1 MKKINMRII
10 FVALLI
16 FSVFGLIGK
25 TAIAQDGGV
34 QGRTGW
40 GNEEVS
46 AQFHVGPP
54 TLSIRPITDPDDIP
68 LLQAQIQAYV
78 LAVQAYVQTLLA
90 EIFDENFP
98 F

>member
-1 MKKINMRII
+1 MNLLSMRTA

-16 FSVFGLIGK
+16 FSVFGLFGK
-25 TAIAQDGGV
+25 AVIAQDGGV
-34 QGRTGW
+34 QGRAGW
-40 GNEEVS
+40 NNEVN

-54 TLSIRPITDPDDIP
+54 TLSIRPIEGPEDIP
-68 LLQAQIQAYV
+68 LLQAQIQQYM
-78 LAVQAYVQTLLA
+78 LAMQLWLQSLMN